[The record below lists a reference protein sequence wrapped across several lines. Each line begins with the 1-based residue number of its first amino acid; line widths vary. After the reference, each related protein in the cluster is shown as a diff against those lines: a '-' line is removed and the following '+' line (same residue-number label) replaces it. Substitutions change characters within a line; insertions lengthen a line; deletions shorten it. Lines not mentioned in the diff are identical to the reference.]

1 MGARRCRHWSMARTF
16 AARHTAGGSSTVVR
30 TREALRKS
38 LDVLEG
44 VYVERRRGEVGDG

>member
-1 MGARRCRHWSMARTF
+1 MTPFRNASVMSLFVGVPSGSIAD
-16 AARHTAGGSSTVVR
+16 AA
-30 TREALRKS
+30 REALRKS

>member
-1 MGARRCRHWSMARTF
+1 MVDERYRW
-16 AARHTAGGSSTVVR
+16 GSPK
-30 TREALRKS
+30 EALRKS